1 MKRIGIGAS
10 LGAVVLALAA
20 CGSSD
25 SGGSSADYP
34 SRDIRMVISYA
45 AGGPT
50 DIAGRGIAKYLS
62 EKFGVSVPVENL
74 DGASGSAGTLEVV
87 NAKADGYTIGVTTAS
102 AVSRVPLIQDVGYTM
117 DDVVP
122 IGVVTDLPGII
133 FVPTDSPYETIEDL
147 FEAAKA
153 NPNKVT
159 VGAAGAQTPQ
169 AVELERLKT
178 EYDVPLQVVPFQG
191 DGPAVTALIG
201 GQVDAAIPTYSSAT
215 KAQYDSGAIR
225 ALAVVGTEV
234 PDYVKEDVPTLAEVG
249 YDKIVYGS
257 STFMLI
263 APKGTPAEV
272 IATLEDAVAE
282 AEKDPDTVE
291 VIGAGIPAEF
301 VGSEALAKQM
311 KEEVDVIGPIVKELF
326 ATN

>member
-225 ALAVVGTEV
+225 SCRRRHRGSRLRQGGR
-234 PDYVKEDVPTLAEVG
+234 PD
-249 YDKIVYGS
+249 
-257 STFMLI
+257 
-263 APKGTPAEV
+263 
-272 IATLEDAVAE
+272 
-282 AEKDPDTVE
+282 
-291 VIGAGIPAEF
+291 AGGGGLRQDRLRILDLHADRPQGHSGRGDRHARGRRGRGRE
-301 VGSEALAKQM
+301 
-311 KEEVDVIGPIVKELF
+311 GP
-326 ATN
+326 